1 MLVALHASRSAASI
15 ARFRDAHPDA
25 PVVLVLTGTDLYRDL
40 PRDPAVRRSLAI
52 ADRVVTLQSDAL
64 AHVPPEFRAK
74 CEVIYQSA
82 RPLAARRRRPS
93 RLEAI
98 AVGHLRDEKD
108 PRTIWRALARL
119 DPGLDLSFRHVGD
132 ALDPALESGAREAMA
147 RDPRYRWIGPLPH
160 GLARAAIRDA
170 SLLVHPSKMEGGA
183 NVIVEAV
190 LSGTPV
196 LASRMSGNVGMLG
209 EDYPGYFPVGDD
221 AVLAEALERLARDR
235 ASLATLRAACRRLRA
250 RFSPEAEKRAVRA
263 VVARRR

>member
-1 MLVALHASRSAASI
+1 LHGARSAASI
-15 ARFRDAHPDA
+15 ARFRDAHPDR

-40 PRDPAVRRSLAI
+40 PRDPSVRRSLAI
-52 ADRVVTLQSDAL
+52 ADRVVVLQADAL

-74 CEVIYQSA
+74 CRVIFQSA
-82 RPLAARRRRPS
+82 RPLAARRSRPA

-119 DPGLDLSFRHVGD
+119 EPGLDFVFRHVGD
-132 ALDPALESGAREAMA
+132 ALDPALEAGAREAMA
-147 RDPRYRWIGPLPH
+147 RDARYRWIGALPH

-209 EDYPGYFPVGDD
+209 EDYPGLFPVGDD
-221 AVLAEALERLARDR
+221 GALAEALTRLARDR
-235 ASLATLRAACRRLRA
+235 SSLATLRAACRRLRS
-250 RFSPEAEKRAVRA
+250 RFAPEAEMRAVRA
-263 VVARRR
+263 VVSPQR